1 MLPTLSGCDIVLQCD
16 KEYPVFQ
23 YCCWYLINYRKSEQE
38 TVKRFSFPKCIKS
51 QCNNWYRYVMIT
63 LSNAWETRPE
73 YILCYHELFI
83 KRWNMFQIIS
93 KSQGGGTKA
102 GHINIPK
109 FSQLYE
115 GFYPTKLAKTNA
127 KAFRCVMVCTM
138 VQPSTIL
145 SLVHRP
151 HNTCNLNLLI
161 AIILVFALLI
171 NTKCWI
177 FN

>member
-1 MLPTLSGCDIVLQCD
+1 MYLYKTDKKNPPNFVQMLPTLSGCDIVLQCD

-83 KRWNMFQIIS
+83 KRSNMFQIIS
-93 KSQGGGTKA
+93 K
-102 GHINIPK
+102 PK
-109 FSQLYE
+109 EEEPKMNTSISLNSPNFMR
-115 GFYPTKLAKTNA
+115 
-127 KAFRCVMVCTM
+127 AF
-138 VQPSTIL
+138 IL
-145 SLVHRP
+145 P
-151 HNTCNLNLLI
+151 N
-161 AIILVFALLI
+161 
-171 NTKCWI
+171 
-177 FN
+177 